1 MKLIDTSWLIEL
13 LKRGTYE
20 EGAISIVTMLEVLRG
35 VKADKR
41 KTVKKLLEES
51 FDILGLDNKVIEA
64 YCSLNDELKRRG
76 RTIPDAD
83 LLIAST
89 AIAHD
94 LVLKSKDRHF
104 IELKELGLKLDF
116 IE

>member
-13 LKRGTYE
+13 LKTGTYE
-20 EGAISIVTMLEVLRG
+20 EGAISIVTLLEVLRG
-35 VKADKR
+35 IKADKR
-41 KTVKKLLEES
+41 KAVKELLEES
-51 FDILGLDNKVIEA
+51 FEVLGLDNKVIEA

-89 AIAHD
+89 AIAQN
-94 LVLKSKDRHF
+94 LTLKSKDKHF
-104 IELKELGLKLDF
+104 IELRELGLKLEF
-116 IE
+116 VE